1 MRGIG
6 NLGRRLAV
14 ALAALSLVAAC
25 AEGDLGGL
33 SLGGQPEVTEEDLTP
48 AQIRMRERASAFNKT
63 IWEGVAAGA
72 GAGALAGGLFSDD
85 WLKGAIIGATVGA
98 IVGGAAGAYVA
109 KKQEQYADREEV
121 LDAMTADVQQKN
133 LEAQNLIETMR
144 EVVAE
149 DNLKLVA
156 LNEQYQQKLISDAD
170 YRRELAVVQSDREL
184 IDQAIDK
191 AGKQHD
197 TFSEAKEIYEEQN
210 PDVTT
215 TQLAMEID
223 TLQDRIT
230 TMNAIVADLSAPE
243 LG

>member
-6 NLGRRLAV
+6 KLGRRLAV

-25 AEGDLGGL
+25 AEGGPGGL
-33 SLGGQPEVTEEDLTP
+33 SLGGQPEITEADLTP
-48 AQIRMRERASAFNKT
+48 AQIRMRERASAFNRT
-63 IWEGVAAGA
+63 IWEGVAVGAAG
-72 GAGALAGGLFSDD
+72 GALAGALFSDD
-85 WLKGAIIGATVGA
+85 RLQGALIGALIGGA
-98 IVGGAAGAYVA
+98 VGGAAGAYVA
-109 KKQEQYADREEV
+109 KKQEEYADREEA

-133 LEAQNLIETMR
+133 LEAQDLIESMR

-156 LNEQYQQKLISDAD
+156 LNEQYQQKLISDAE
-170 YRRELAVVQSDREL
+170 YRRELAVVKSDREQ
-184 IDQAIDK
+184 IDQAIDN
-191 AGKQHD
+191 AEEQFD

-223 TLQDRIT
+223 TLQNRIS